1 MRMGSYI
8 EKVCI
13 RGFLKKVIDLLS
25 MGAEKYQ
32 WNKREI
38 NLFFRTTYH
47 KNKFLILPYCKG

>member
-1 MRMGSYI
+1 MGSYI